1 MKSVGLS
8 GYSMTNEQLKLNEAD
23 RACYSDMRDRAIII
37 PKIAKII
44 RRAATTF

>member
-8 GYSMTNEQLKLNEAD
+8 GYSMTNKQLKLNKAD
-23 RACYSDMRDRAIII
+23 RACYSDMRDGAIII

-44 RRAATTF
+44 RCAATTF